1 LFLGTL
7 QAYSIRHISLC
18 QQGLSLRKSI
28 GIVSYAVVKISQ
40 IRNIMSEEAKSVET
54 QSVLHDKAD
63 CGQKASAHEFAV
75 LNMFCSKDGHPVV
88 ELPFR

>member
-1 LFLGTL
+1 MN
-7 QAYSIRHISLC
+7 
-18 QQGLSLRKSI
+18 LSSSERFADILRKSI

-63 CGQKASAHEFAV
+63 CGQKS
-75 LNMFCSKDGHPVV
+75 
-88 ELPFR
+88 FRA